1 MKLYFIV
8 DQIAYVSTMGQILP
22 VKVLK
27 SDGFEVRVR
36 TELGKLMSFKPDGSE
51 LSNGDR
57 RTRLFQKRP
66 IYELTTY
73 PNVLQEVPDVKPS
86 PEEIYKT
93 LEKPCYKFQAM
104 FSGGIVLKFEEK
116 PEIKDKVWM
125 VKKGEV
131 CVIGKVQDPK
141 MWKYWEDSLIEI

>member
-8 DQIAYVSTMGQILP
+8 DQIAYVSIMGTIFRAKVLESNQFE
-22 VKVLK
+22 VKVIT
-27 SDGFEVRVR
+27 EV
-36 TELGKLMSFKPDGSE
+36 GKRLSFKPDGSE
-51 LSNGDR
+51 LSDGDR
-57 RTRLFQKRP
+57 RTRLFQKKP
-66 IYELTTY
+66 IYELTTF

-93 LEKPCYKFQAM
+93 LEKSCYKFQVM
-104 FSGGIVLKFEEK
+104 FSDGIVLKFEEK

-131 CVIGKVQDPK
+131 CIIGKVQDPK